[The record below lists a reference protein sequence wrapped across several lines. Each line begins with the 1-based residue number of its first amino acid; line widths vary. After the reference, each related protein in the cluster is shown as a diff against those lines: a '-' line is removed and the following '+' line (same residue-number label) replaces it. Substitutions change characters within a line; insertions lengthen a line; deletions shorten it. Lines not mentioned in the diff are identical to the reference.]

1 MDNRIL
7 VTQDFHEMELRVLA
21 TVVDGEVESVEPWP
35 WGYSAELVIT
45 PAMDYDLPVLD
56 LPNHKVRKPYFRQKE
71 RW

>member
-7 VTQDFHEMELRVLA
+7 VTQDFNAMELRVLVA
-21 TVVDGEVESVEPWP
+21 MANGEVESVEPWP
-35 WGYSAELVIT
+35 EGYSSELEIR

-56 LPNHKVRKPYFRQKE
+56 LPKHKVRKPYFRQKE